1 MAQKF
6 TQEFEFHPLNLEVEN
21 EPFVSA
27 KGESSINQEQ
37 IISTHHQEMGEK
49 HQMYQKSSSLAKFG
63 AIQNEAFQLSS
74 EMSRMYLLGSPI
86 NRLTEVSLKDLLFQF
101 VL

>member
-1 MAQKF
+1 MAQKV

-37 IISTHHQEMGEK
+37 IVSTHHQEMGEK
-49 HQMYQKSSSLAKFG
+49 HQMYQKSLSLAKFG
-63 AIQNEAFQLSS
+63 AIQNKNERPFNCHRRCRGCIASD
-74 EMSRMYLLGSPI
+74 LG
-86 NRLTEVSLKDLLFQF
+86 LTD
-101 VL
+101 